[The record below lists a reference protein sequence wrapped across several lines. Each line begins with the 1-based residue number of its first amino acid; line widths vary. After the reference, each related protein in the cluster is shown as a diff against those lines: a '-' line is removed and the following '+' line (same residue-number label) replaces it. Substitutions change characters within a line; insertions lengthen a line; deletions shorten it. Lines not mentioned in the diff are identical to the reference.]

1 MFKDK
6 LKLKS
11 QLKDYQ
17 KRHIL
22 NGLILLDNATREF
35 AGFEMDNAYWVK
47 LDKLRSEIANDLKE
61 SDIEFSSEL
70 LSLLGIS

>member
-1 MFKDK
+1 MSKDK
-6 LKLKS
+6 LKLEPNE
-11 QLKDYQ
+11 
-17 KRHIL
+17 KRNML

-35 AGFEMDNAYWVK
+35 AGFGEGYSNYWVK